1 MRSVSLDK
9 QILRLAIPAVI
20 ANITTPL
27 LSLVD
32 TAIVGHLGSEAFV
45 GAIAVGGS
53 LFSMLYWLFSFLRIG
68 TSGITAQAVGAGN
81 TEEHMLILLR
91 SLIIGFSIGL
101 IIVVTHAPVGRIA
114 VDFFEPESETRSL
127 ALQYFNLLV
136 FGAPAVLM
144 QYALVGWFVG
154 SQNTRI
160 PMCNSLLI
168 NVVNIAASLLLVY
181 VFDLGIAGV
190 AAGTLIAQWIGCLAL
205 LVLAR
210 PRPMA
215 LRSVFKAAELR
226 RFFGVNINI
235 FIRTLCLISVTVWF
249 TRAGTAQ
256 GPLTLAVNTLLMQLF
271 VLFSYFMDG
280 FAFAAEAMCGKC
292 KGAGDTPG
300 LRRAINRLTFWGFG
314 VAVVFTVVYL
324 AGGEPFLRLLTDNP
338 DIIDAAGAYRL
349 WAVAVPLAG
358 FMAFIWDG
366 IVIGVTRTRL
376 MLVSML
382 ISTSAFF
389 AIYFTSVSA
398 LGNHGLWL
406 AFIVYLLMRGISLSA
421 LGRRYM

>member
-53 LFSMLYWLFSFLRIG
+53 LFSMLYWLFSFLRFG

-81 TEEHMLILLR
+81 REERMLTLLR
-91 SLIIGFSIGL
+91 SLIIGLLFGL
-101 IIVVTHAPVGRIA
+101 LIVVIHAPVGRIA
-114 VDFFEPESETRSL
+114 IDFFEPEPETRIL

-160 PMCNSLLI
+160 PMYNSLLI

-181 VFDLGIAGV
+181 VFDLGMVGV

-205 LVLAR
+205 LALAR

-215 LRSVFKAAELR
+215 LHSVFRADELR

-249 TRAGTAQ
+249 TRAGAAQ
-256 GPLTLAVNTLLMQLF
+256 GSLTLAANTLLLQLF

-280 FAFAAEAMCGKC
+280 FAFAAEAICGKC

-300 LRRAINRLTFWGFG
+300 LSRAITRLMLWGFG
-314 VAVVFTVVYL
+314 VAVVFTAVY
-324 AGGEPFLRLLTDNP
+324 AVGGESFLRLLTDKS
-338 DIIDAAGAYRL
+338 DIIDVAGTYRL
-349 WAVAVPLAG
+349 WAVAIPLSG
-358 FMAFIWDG
+358 FMAFTWDG
-366 IVIGVTRTRL
+366 IVIGITRTRL
-376 MLVSML
+376 MLVSM
-382 ISTSAFF
+382 IFSTAAFF
-389 AIYFTSVSA
+389 TVYFASVNA